1 VNKGWGDEFESSWVI
16 RMSDGSTSM
25 RLSRGTYLVYL
36 EGTMSSMSRVLLVFR
51 FWRIPQSDELC
62 EVVLW
67 NEHQGVL
74 VFVLGFQLEGIWI
87 VLLFHYEHLIEDG
100 GKILDRI

>member
-1 VNKGWGDEFESSWVI
+1 
-16 RMSDGSTSM
+16 MSDGSTSM
-25 RLSRGTYLVYL
+25 GLSRGTYLVYSTW

-51 FWRIPQSDELC
+51 FWRIRQSDELC

-74 VFVLGFQLEGIWI
+74 VFVLGVQLEGIWI